1 MFLTLCVA
9 FSLPS
14 VCVYLVKLSPL
25 LGVLCLG
32 VLFCFILIVIY
43 VSCCILFHFPCIIVF
58 DWFQLFSVTQVFSLI
73 PDCPLCLHVTGKWFL
88 YSAFL
93 LYPRT
98 RNAFYSMSNSP
109 IHTHTFKHAL
119 HLSAFSLTFTIHAS
133 RAAQGSTS
141 LAWRL
146 ERPRID

>member
-1 MFLTLCVA
+1 MF
-9 FSLPS
+9 S
-14 VCVYLVKLSPL
+14 VWVTS
-25 LGVLCLG
+25 
-32 VLFCFILIVIY
+32 CFILIVIY

-93 LYPRT
+93 LYLST

-109 IHTHTFKHAL
+109 IHTHIYTCTTSKCF
-119 HLSAFSLTFTIHAS
+119 FSDIHNS
-133 RAAQGSTS
+133 RIESSSRFHIFGMETRTAMD
-141 LAWRL
+141 RL
-146 ERPRID
+146 VDDLFMSYSRPVCI